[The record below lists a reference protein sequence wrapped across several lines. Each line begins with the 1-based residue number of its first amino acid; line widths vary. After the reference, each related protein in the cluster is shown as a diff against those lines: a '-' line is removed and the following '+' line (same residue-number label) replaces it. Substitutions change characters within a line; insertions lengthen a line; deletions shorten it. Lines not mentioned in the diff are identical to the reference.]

1 MIVSIGTS
9 VKERLLFGGGS
20 ARVESPKVGCAWYY
34 GKQRNVK
41 VEPMSK

>member
-9 VKERLLFGGGS
+9 VKERLLF
-20 ARVESPKVGCAWYY
+20 VESPKVGCAWYY